1 MLRSFH
7 IGTRV
12 YTLVCAV
19 LLFTVAVSFVFV
31 LNIFDLEKISADQ
44 IQNRLLEAQQ
54 DKLKVAVDSMAKTLA
69 GALKSIDSE
78 EKQIERIKELTRD
91 IRFEKD
97 SSGYFFVYKGTTA
110 LSVPAK
116 TSVEGKDISGAKD
129 KNGVFYVQELAKAA
143 QSGGGYIKFIFK
155 KPGAGD
161 QPKLG
166 YSQKIKGTDFWIG
179 TGVYLDNVEAA
190 KTELNETMHALVM
203 SHLTKLI
210 SASAVIFALLLLA
223 ALAIV
228 RSIIRPIGE
237 ATAAARKIA
246 SGDLDVALDER
257 GRDEAALLQTAL
269 NTMVNTLHTNIE
281 EITAKTHEAE
291 DKAEAAAKATEQ
303 AEEATRRAERAKAEG
318 MAQAATHLEE
328 IVARIA
334 EASER
339 ISSQSE
345 EIRRG
350 TDIQRDRVQ
359 ETATAM
365 EEMNATVL
373 EVARNAGSA
382 AEKGQ
387 ESCDKA
393 QEGKGVVEKSVRAV
407 NTTQKQTMELKD
419 NMNALVNQAEA
430 IGNILNVIT
439 DIADQTN
446 LLALNAAIEAA
457 RAGDAGRGFAVVADE
472 VRKLAEKTMGAT
484 KEVGEA
490 ITAIQTVIRSNTDSV
505 DQTVTDLETVSELST
520 HSGEMLEQIVSDA
533 TESAD
538 QIQSIATAAEEQ
550 SATSEEINRSV
561 EEINRITIET
571 AQGITESVNALFTLS
586 EQVGELE
593 QLIASFKSASFN
605 SQG

>member
-1 MLRSFH
+1 MLRKFS
-7 IGTRV
+7 IQVRV
-12 YTLVCAV
+12 
-19 LLFTVAVSFVFV
+19 LFILGVMALFIAGIVYALILNTGEVSQMGLAEVEQRM
-31 LNIFDLEKISADQ
+31 LDGQKA
-44 IQNRLLEAQQ
+44 
-54 DKLKVAVDSMAKTLA
+54 KLKVAVHSIAVAASVAAAQEPTKEGKKKLIRAM
-69 GALKSIDSE
+69 LKD
-78 EKQIERIKELTRD
+78 L
-91 IRFEKD
+91 RFEED
-97 SSGYFFVYKGTTA
+97 SSGYYFAYEGTVCFA
-110 LSVPAK
+110 HVSPK
-116 TSVEGKDISGAKD
+116 SIGQDKKDMAD
-129 KNGVFYVQELAKAA
+129 PNGVRPLLELFKKTEK
-143 QSGGGYIKFIFK
+143 GGGFVSYVWP
-155 KPGAGD
+155 KPNMGT
-161 QPKLG
+161 QPKLS
-166 YSQKIKGTDFWIG
+166 YAEAIPGTDFWVG
-179 TGVYLDNVEAA
+179 SGVYIDNIQATQKKVAE
-190 KTELNETMHALVM
+190 KINTRMNSTLRSLLIGIVIIFVLV
-203 SHLTKLI
+203 L
-210 SASAVIFALLLLA
+210 VIAI
-223 ALAIV
+223 AIV
-228 RSIIRPIGE
+228 RSIVRPIGE
-237 ATAAARKIA
+237 AAEAARHIA
-246 SGDLDVALDER
+246 SGDLNISLDER
-257 GRDEAALLQTAL
+257 GNDEAAQLERAL
-269 NTMVNTLHTNIE
+269 NSMVATLQTNIE
-281 EITAKTHEAE
+281 EITAKTREAE

-318 MAQAATHLEE
+318 MAQAAIHLEE

-334 EASER
+334 EASDR
-339 ISSQSE
+339 ISGQSE

-387 ESCDKA
+387 ESRDKA

-533 TESAD
+533 TESAE

-571 AQGITESVNALFTLS
+571 AQGITESVNALRTLS
-586 EQVGELE
+586 DQVGQLEELVG
-593 QLIASFKSASFN
+593 QLKN
-605 SQG
+605 QGAQA

>member
-1 MLRSFH
+1 MLRKFSIQFRVLFILSSMALF
-7 IGTRV
+7 IGGLI
-12 YTLVCAV
+12 YAMLG
-19 LLFTVAVSFVFV
+19 
-31 LNIFDLEKISADQ
+31 NADSITHLSVEEVQ
-44 IQNRLLEAQQ
+44 LRMLDGQKV
-54 DKLKVAVDSMAKTLA
+54 KLK
-69 GALKSIDSE
+69 
-78 EKQIERIKELTRD
+78 
-91 IRFEKD
+91 
-97 SSGYFFVYKGTTA
+97 TA
-110 LSVPAK
+110 
-116 TSVEGKDISGAKD
+116 T
-129 KNGVFYVQELAKAA
+129 
-143 QSGGGYIKFIFK
+143 
-155 KPGAGD
+155 
-161 QPKLG
+161 
-166 YSQKIKGTDFWIG
+166 
-179 TGVYLDNVEAA
+179 
-190 KTELNETMHALVM
+190 HALVM
-203 SHLTKLI
+203 SLADAVKNTSDESEQIKTIVKLTSNIRYGANNAGYFFVNKGTVILSNPVVPALNGKNTAGTLDKNGVDYPTELDRQAHNGGGFVHYIWKKPGQGDQPKI
-210 SASAVIFALLLLA
+210 SYAEMVPGTDLWIGTGEYIENIDAAKAEVANKIQTLVSKKIRTLVIGICIIFALLLVIG
-223 ALAIV
+223 LAIV
-228 RSIIRPIGE
+228 RSIVRPIGE
-237 ATAAARKIA
+237 ATEAARKIA
-246 SGDLDVALDER
+246 NGDLDVTLNEQ
-257 GRDEAALLQTAL
+257 GRDEAALLQSAL
-269 NTMVNTLHTNIE
+269 NSMVQTLRTNIE
-281 EITAKTHEAE
+281 EITAKTREAE

-328 IVARIA
+328 IVTRIA

-339 ISSQSE
+339 ISGQSE

-387 ESCDKA
+387 ESRDKA

-484 KEVGEA
+484 KEVGDA
-490 ITAIQTVIRSNTDSV
+490 ITAIQTAIRSNTDSV

-520 HSGEMLEQIVSDA
+520 HSGAMLEQIVSDA
-533 TESAD
+533 TESAE

-593 QLIASFKSASFN
+593 QLIASFKA
-605 SQG
+605 QG